1 MTQVIDTYELSPM
14 QAGMLFHAVSGE
26 DRGIDLEQVV
36 ATLRE
41 PLEEAHF
48 VRAWQRVVERHP
60 VLRSRFSWEGVVDPA
75 QEVLDHVQIPVERFD
90 WRALAEA
97 ERRER
102 FQTLLGDD
110 RTRGFDLDDAP
121 LMRLVFVRAAER
133 EHWVLWTFH
142 HALLD
147 GRSWGLLLRE
157 IFAFYDAFSRGEYA
171 ERPRPRPYLF
181 RKGDIL
187 VPDAVFW
194 GRQASSPAKPWAA
207 YAKNPVKATLMRD
220 LTPQLRKY
228 VVEAQPDYM
237 VPDDF
242 VTLERLPLTPNGK
255 WTEKP

>member
-1 MTQVIDTYELSPM
+1 MARVPAPSERPPV
-14 QAGMLFHAVSGE
+14 QAGMRFRGVSGA
-26 DRGIDLEQVV
+26 DRGLDVDQVV
-36 ATLRE
+36 APLRE

-97 ERRER
+97 ERRAR
-102 FQTLLGDD
+102 FQALLGDD

-121 LMRLVFVRAAER
+121 LMRLVFVLATER

-157 IFAFYDAFSRGEYA
+157 IFAFYDALSRGEDA
-171 ERPRPRPYLF
+171 ELPRRCPYL
-181 RKGDIL
+181 
-187 VPDAVFW
+187 
-194 GRQASSPAKPWAA
+194 
-207 YAKNPVKATLMRD
+207 
-220 LTPQLRKY
+220 
-228 VVEAQPDYM
+228 
-237 VPDDF
+237 
-242 VTLERLPLTPNGK
+242 
-255 WTEKP
+255 